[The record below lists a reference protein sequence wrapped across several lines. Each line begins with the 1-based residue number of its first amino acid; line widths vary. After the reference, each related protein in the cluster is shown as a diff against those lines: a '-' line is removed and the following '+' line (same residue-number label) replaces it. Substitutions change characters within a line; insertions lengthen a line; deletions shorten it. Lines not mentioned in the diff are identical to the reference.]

1 MLESN
6 RNSEGGGRSSVESKT
21 FTDIIMK
28 QMYKH
33 DLPSDK
39 DKISQY
45 GDSLKPMSKKEIQ

>member
-6 RNSEGGGRSSVESKT
+6 RNSGAEEKGSSVESKT

-33 DLPSDK
+33 DLPS
-39 DKISQY
+39 
-45 GDSLKPMSKKEIQ
+45 

>member
-1 MLESN
+1 M
-6 RNSEGGGRSSVESKT
+6 ESKT